1 METPSRNG
9 QYSGPPPQHYLN
21 HFGSWNA
28 ITQHWQLEGSFNGE
42 RRTVIAQVWP
52 PEMCARV
59 IAGICSFKKAERGN
73 AYPTRIIPEGVVF
86 DCLACK
92 TSRVKTHPAHTR
104 NEEPPLLCRFPHV
117 QPVAYPC
124 PGCKADR
131 PANHSS
137 HTNVEGECRAPEVR
151 RREAKERAGGPVRD
165 PGVRASGDADDR
177 RRQTD
182 DDENPADDPA
192 HDPPPP
198 ALEGAASSSAG
209 SHGPM
214 AGADPSH
221 AREE

>member
-1 METPSRNG
+1 M
-9 QYSGPPPQHYLN
+9 
-21 HFGSWNA
+21 
-28 ITQHWQLEGSFNGE
+28 
-42 RRTVIAQVWP
+42 
-52 PEMCARV
+52 
-59 IAGICSFKKAERGN
+59 
-73 AYPTRIIPEGVVF
+73 F

-92 TSRVKTHPAHTR
+92 TSRVKTHTAHTR
-104 NEEPPLLCRFPHV
+104 NEKPPLLCRFPHV

-137 HTNVEGECRAPEVR
+137 HTNVERECRALEVR
-151 RREAKERAGGPVRD
+151 RREGKKRAGGLVRD

-198 ALEGAASSSAG
+198 ALEGAASSSSG

-221 AREE
+221 AREEEISQGDDDGDAPQNYLDDDVPPVPIVARERRSRREGPRAERIGKQDDGRIGEPSTSHAQWHD